1 MDNNENKILVPESK
15 NKKEKISLKDPKK
28 LIILILLLIISML
41 FLIIIIILINFKK
54 STIINDNNFTSNRNV
69 INRRLFLVKED
80 ANSSIKTGKE
90 NIHIVMNTDNN
101 GIYTTLVSM
110 TSALEN
116 NDKNK
121 NILIYHVL
129 LSNGFNMDKIEV
141 FESLKEK
148 YDFRINYYKIP
159 NLFNI

>member
-54 STIINDNNFTSNRNV
+54 STIINDNNFTSNSNV

-90 NIHIVMNTDNN
+90 NIHIVMN
-101 GIYTTLVSM
+101 
-110 TSALEN
+110 
-116 NDKNK
+116 K
-121 NILIYHVL
+121 
-129 LSNGFNMDKIEV
+129 
-141 FESLKEK
+141 
-148 YDFRINYYKIP
+148 
-159 NLFNI
+159 